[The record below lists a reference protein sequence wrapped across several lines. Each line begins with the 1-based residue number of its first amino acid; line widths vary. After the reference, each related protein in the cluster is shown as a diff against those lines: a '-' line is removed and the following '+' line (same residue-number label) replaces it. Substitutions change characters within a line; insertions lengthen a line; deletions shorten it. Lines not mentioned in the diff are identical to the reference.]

1 MVIHNSLF
9 DKLPDKYML
18 GFYYPADFE
27 YYDDE
32 KYPENEEFNEYSE
45 MILDLKDHY
54 DKAICIFYDKLSKIF
69 SNLKD
74 VAITTP
80 PTSSGI
86 KQLAQMLS
94 VYNGNITDLTGCL
107 GRHSKRDI
115 YLNKNYSITDRKIIL
130 LDDVVTSG
138 ETMRLCQ
145 AELIKAGAKQ
155 VKCITLGRTWR
166 GMQDA
171 YKKIE
176 ISFEYNFNST
186 QEKLYGKFINVGY
199 EFQKSADTLIKLQ
212 PYTQDILFST
222 LDSTTKKI
230 DEIRMLVQE
239 IEWSIQA
246 EAIDLHHCKDEAID
260 VINGEDIFSYLN
272 ILQQPFLW

>member
-27 YYDDE
+27 YYDDG
-32 KYPENEEFNEYSE
+32 KYPENDEFNGYSE
-45 MILDLKDHY
+45 MIIDLKDHH
-54 DKAICIFYDKLSKIF
+54 DEAISSFYNNLSKIF

-86 KQLAQMLS
+86 VQLAQMLS
-94 VYNGNITDLTGCL
+94 AYNDNITDLTGCF

-115 YLNKNYSITDRKIIL
+115 YLNKNYPITDRKIIL

-138 ETMRLCQ
+138 ETMELCK
-145 AELIKAGAKQ
+145 AELSKAGAKE

-171 YKKIE
+171 YEKIE
-176 ISFEYNFNST
+176 LNFEYSIKKE
-186 QEKLYGKFINVGY
+186 QEMIFKRLSNIGY
-199 EFQKSADTLIKLQ
+199 EFQKSANNLINSQKF
-212 PYTQDILFST
+212 TQDILFT
-222 LDSTTKKI
+222 TIDSTIRLVGKQKKSIEATSHLFLHFNPLVNTKAI
-230 DEIRMLVQE
+230 S
-239 IEWSIQA
+239 SI
-246 EAIDLHHCKDEAID
+246 
-260 VINGEDIFSYLN
+260 S
-272 ILQQPFLW
+272 